1 MESKMQPPGD
11 YHINFGTDSAE
22 EYKLGDEKVSLL
34 K

>member
-11 YHINFGTDSAE
+11 FHVNFDNDSAE
-22 EYKLGDEKVSLL
+22 EYKRGDEKVSLL